1 MGIGNFIQNKIKQAL
16 NIEPAFEVKSSVTTD
31 FSARS
36 YGPNYAIVSR
46 TFDGEKTLGELG
58 TVIKSIP
65 DYQKLR
71 LRMYDAYLKTDTV
84 KILVDKHVD
93 WTVGSGMKLQSEPNE
108 NVLEMEGISL
118 DYPKFQKSIE
128 SRFNLYANTKYF
140 DYSEQK
146 TLHQIANDVYK
157 SVFLGGDGLVV
168 CRYGEYGIN
177 VQFIPGEHIK
187 TPLFTDPLME
197 QVIKSKNY
205 VKHGIEFDSKGK
217 QVAFYVEKFTVDNPF
232 GEFERIPVYGKN
244 SRRKL
249 AWMVYGQKISSDH
262 VRGIP
267 EMSQT
272 LEKLNKLDR
281 YTEAAVT
288 KAEQAAN
295 VVYSIEHEAYS
306 TGEDPIAERLAQ
318 KIKTV
323 NPDLPDSYELANGLA
338 QKMTE
343 TTSGTTYNM
352 PNGASL
358 KAFSTDIETNYEAF
372 ELANFNRIAAAAN
385 VPPEVALQSYNSN
398 YSASRAA
405 INGWGF
411 VVNIDRNDFA
421 LDFYIPIFKLWL
433 EYEILQGKINAPG
446 YISALNRNDFMIVE
460 AYSKCRFIG
469 KNMPHIDPL
478 KEAKA
483 IELMLDKNLISY
495 EQATEMLN
503 VGEWNENY
511 ANRVEEDKLIKE
523 NTPIVEPINS
533 VNNEVV

>member
-1 MGIGNFIQNKIKQAL
+1 MIKIPFTNIKIGVSDIKS
-16 NIEPAFEVKSSVTTD
+16 ETSEVKNNSNFELGGVKT
-31 FSARS
+31 
-36 YGPNYAIVSR
+36 YGPSYPIITK

-58 TVIKSIP
+58 IVISSIP
-65 DYQKLR
+65 DYRRLR
-71 LRMYDAYLKTDTV
+71 LRMYDAYLKTDTA

-93 WTVGSGMKLQSEPNE
+93 WTIGSGLKLQSEPNE
-108 NVLEMEGISL
+108 TILDMEGLVL
-118 DYPKFQKSIE
+118 DYPKYQKTVE
-128 SRFNLYANTKYF
+128 ARFNLYANTKYF

-168 CRYGEYGIN
+168 CRFGKYGLN
-177 VQFIPGEHIK
+177 VQFIQAEHIK
-187 TPLFTDPLME
+187 DPIVTDPLFE
-197 QVIKSKNY
+197 EAKEKGNY
-205 VKHGIEFDSKGK
+205 IKHGIEFDSKGK
-217 QVAFYVEKFTVDNPF
+217 QVAFYVERYSVDEPF
-232 GEFERIPVYGKN
+232 GKFERIPVYGET
-244 SRRKL
+244 SGRKL
-249 AWMVYGQKISSDH
+249 AWMVYGQKISPDH

-267 EMSQT
+267 EMAQT
-272 LEKLNKLDR
+272 LEKLTKLDR
-281 YTEAAVT
+281 YTEASVS

-295 VVYSIEHEAYS
+295 IVYAIEHEAYS
-306 TGEDPIAERLAQ
+306 TGEDPVADKMAQ
-318 KIKTV
+318 KLKLASNEV
-323 NPDLPDSYELANGLA
+323 DSYELANGLA
-338 QKMTE
+338 QRMTE

-352 PNGASL
+352 VPGSKL
-358 KAFSTDIETNYEAF
+358 KDFKTDIETNYEQF
-372 ELANFNRIAAAAN
+372 ERANFTKISAAAN
-385 VPPEVALQSYNSN
+385 VPAEVALQSYNSN

-433 EYEILQGKINAPG
+433 EYEILKGKVNAPG
-446 YISALNRNDFMIVE
+446 YISALQNDDFMIVE

-503 VGEWNENY
+503 IGEWNENY
-511 ANRVEEDKLIKE
+511 ANRVEEDKVISE
-523 NTPIVEPINS
+523 NTPIVEPLNTS
-533 VNNEVV
+533 SNEVV

>member
-1 MGIGNFIQNKIKQAL
+1 MGIGDFIQNKIKQAL

-31 FSARS
+31 YNART

-58 TVIKSIP
+58 TVVKSIP
-65 DYQKLR
+65 DYQRLR

-93 WTVGSGMKLQSEPNE
+93 WTIGSGMKLQSEPNE
-108 NVLEMEGISL
+108 NVLEMEGIAL

-146 TLHQIANDVYK
+146 TLHQIANEVYK

-197 QVIKSKNY
+197 QVTKSKNY

-244 SRRKL
+244 SKRKL

-358 KAFSTDIETNYEAF
+358 KSFSTDIETNYEAF

-511 ANRVEEDKLIKE
+511 ANRVEEDKLIQE
-523 NTPIVEPINS
+523 NTSIVEPIN
-533 VNNEVV
+533 NNTNEVI

>member
-1 MGIGNFIQNKIKQAL
+1 MIKIPFTNIMIGVSDSKSETFD
-16 NIEPAFEVKSSVTTD
+16 VKGNSSLGDIGVKT
-31 FSARS
+31 
-36 YGPNYAIVSR
+36 YGPSYPIVTK

-58 TVIKSIP
+58 IVINSIP
-65 DYQKLR
+65 DYRRLR
-71 LRMYDAYLKTDTV
+71 LRMYDAYLKTDTA

-93 WTVGSGMKLQSEPNE
+93 WTIGSGLKLQSEPNE
-108 NVLEMEGISL
+108 TILEMDGIVL
-118 DYPKFQKSIE
+118 DYPKFQKTVE
-128 SRFNLYANTKYF
+128 ARFNLYANTKYF

-168 CRYGEYGIN
+168 CRFGKYGLNI
-177 VQFIPGEHIK
+177 QFIQAEHIK
-187 TPLFTDPLME
+187 DPPVTDSLFEDAKE
-197 QVIKSKNY
+197 KGNY
-205 VKHGIEFDSKGK
+205 IKHGVEFDSKGK
-217 QVAFYVEKFTVDNPF
+217 QVAFYVERYSVDEPF
-232 GEFERIPVYGKN
+232 GKFERIPVYGET
-244 SRRKL
+244 SGRKL
-249 AWMVYGQKISSDH
+249 AWMVYGQKISPDH

-267 EMSQT
+267 EMAQT
-272 LEKLNKLDR
+272 LEKLTKLDR
-281 YTEAAVT
+281 YTEASVS

-295 VVYSIEHEAYS
+295 IVYAIEHEAYS
-306 TGEDPIAERLAQ
+306 TGEDPVADKMAQ
-318 KIKTV
+318 KLKLASNKV
-323 NPDLPDSYELANGLA
+323 DSYELANGLA
-338 QKMTE
+338 QRMTE

-352 PNGASL
+352 VPGSTL
-358 KAFSTDIETNYEAF
+358 KDFKTDIETNYEQF
-372 ELANFNRIAAAAN
+372 ERANFTKISAAAN
-385 VPPEVALQSYNSN
+385 VPAEVALQSYNSN

-411 VVNIDRNDFA
+411 VVSIDRNDFA

-433 EYEILQGKINAPG
+433 EYEILKGKVNAPG
-446 YISALNRNDFMIVE
+446 YISALQNDDFMIVE

-511 ANRVEEDKLIKE
+511 ANRVEEDKVISE
-523 NTPIVEPINS
+523 NTPIVEPLNTS
-533 VNNEVV
+533 SNEVV